1 MKRLK
6 IIISA
11 FMIISVI
18 AVCMPF
24 YIAAEQIGFD
34 VNRDDQHTS
43 FLKPEDIKADDLPS
57 DTGIQPYPE
66 DYSYGNDIWLG
77 DICDSFFPGDT
88 MFHFSRQK
96 SCDGDLYLWNYN
108 NIFNP
113 TKVQE
118 PAFRLEGTDSAHM
131 SYSFGGEHEFTTSY
145 SGISSEDRG
154 NPKGDDSKYQV
165 RMKTH
170 MDILDMA
177 IHYSEIKRKRTD
189 YERLMAGAVS
199 DEDARLPV
207 RWRLLSAGLK
217 GEIAGVGIHA
227 EGGRAWLSLD
237 EETKQSVNE
246 TLAKDHSKFL
256 IGVDYTFEN
265 ELYLI
270 LEYYQEGE
278 GKTSP
283 DKYTL
288 NDRLGYLSNERDTIG
303 RDNVLVG
310 AKYPIADVTSIEL
323 YNIINAND
331 SSVIMNPWF
340 VWNPEDDIRVKFSAQ
355 IPIGKEESAVGQ
367 ARPSAFAHIELNF

>member
-11 FMIISVI
+11 FMMMSGI
-18 AVCMPF
+18 AVCLPF
-24 YIAAEQIGFD
+24 YTAAEQIGFD
-34 VNRDDQHTS
+34 MNRNVPDTS
-43 FLKPEDIKADDLPS
+43 FLKSEHIKSDDAFS
-57 DTGIQPYPE
+57 DTGTQPYPE
-66 DYSYGNDIWLG
+66 DYSYGNDIWMG

-88 MFHFSRQK
+88 MFHFSWPK
-96 SCDGDLYLWNYN
+96 VCDGDFYLWNYN
-108 NIFNP
+108 DILNP
-113 TKVQE
+113 TKAHE
-118 PAFRLEGTDSAHM
+118 PAFRLDGFESAYM
-131 SYSFGGEHEFTTSY
+131 SYSFGGEHEITTAY
-145 SGISSEDRG
+145 SGISNEESG
-154 NPKGDDSKYQV
+154 NLKHKDSKYQV

-170 MDILDMA
+170 INILDMA
-177 IHYSEIKRKRTD
+177 IHYSEIKQKRTD
-189 YERLMAGAVS
+189 YERLMTGAVS
-199 DEDARLPV
+199 DEDATIPV
-207 RWRLLSAGLK
+207 RWRFLSAGLK
-217 GEIAGVGIHA
+217 SKIAGVGIHA
-227 EGGRAWLSLD
+227 EGGHAWLTLD
-237 EETKQSVNE
+237 DETEPSVNE

-256 IGVDYTFEN
+256 VGVDYTFEN

-288 NDRLGYLSNERDTIG
+288 NDRLGYLSDERDTIG

-367 ARPSAFAHIELNF
+367 AHPSAFAHIELNF